1 MRIVVVGGGITG
13 LSAAWEIQ
21 NSRPDAR
28 VILIESTGRIGGK
41 LRTERFDTPEGTY
54 VCEAGAESFV
64 TRKPELWQLAT
75 ELGITSELVRTSD
88 ADGMHI
94 LRNGALIK
102 VPLAP
107 LAFLTSPVL
116 SLRGKLRLLREPF
129 VESKRD
135 DKDETLADFATRRFG
150 AEALANLVGP
160 ILGGIYN
167 ADPHVQS
174 AQMSVSYFCEL
185 ERKYGSVVKGMLQ
198 APRTTRDPAMPR
210 GGVRFRKGVQ
220 SLIEALGAHLRCEVR
235 LNTSI
240 LAIKKSIKYVV
251 HTDAETI
258 QADALL
264 FATPASATST
274 LLARVAPATSVGLSR
289 IAYQPIATAILAYR
303 QADIPVPGTVKG
315 LIIPR
320 AERRRIDAIL
330 FASHKQPECAPVGH
344 SLLRVF
350 FGGVAPELVDMSDQE
365 VLGIIA
371 NELAV
376 ILNLTASP
384 LHARIHRWK
393 NGFVQAPVGHLHH
406 VAALRQTLSANI
418 AIAGSSYDGV
428 GVSDCIRQGRDSAI
442 RLIAAI
448 R

>member
-1 MRIVVVGGGITG
+1 MQIVVVGGGITG

-28 VILIESTGRIGGK
+28 VILIEATGRIGGK
-41 LRTERFDTPEGTY
+41 LRTEHFDTPEGTY
-54 VCEAGAESFV
+54 WCEAGAESFI

-75 ELGITSELVRTSD
+75 ELGITAELERTSD

-94 LRNGALIK
+94 LRNGTLIK

-107 LAFLTSPVL
+107 LDFLTSPVL
-116 SLRGKLRLLREPF
+116 SLQGKLRLLREPF
-129 VESKRD
+129 IQAKRD
-135 DKDETLADFATRRFG
+135 DKDETLADFGTRRFG
-150 AEALANLVGP
+150 AEALANLIGP

-167 ADPHVQS
+167 ADPQVQS
-174 AQMSVSYFCEL
+174 AQMSVSYLCEL
-185 ERKYGSVVKGMLQ
+185 ERRYGSVVKGLLR
-198 APRTTRDPAMPR
+198 APRTPRDHDTPR
-210 GGVRFRKGVQ
+210 GAVRFRNGVQ
-220 SLIEALGAHLRCEVR
+220 SLIEALGTQLRCEIR

-240 LAIKKSIKYVV
+240 LAVKKSINYVV

-274 LLARVAPATSVGLSR
+274 LLARVAPATSVGLNR

-303 QADIPVPGTVKG
+303 QADIPVPANVKG

-320 AERRRIDAIL
+320 TERRRIDAIL
-330 FASHKQPECAPVGH
+330 FASHKQPVCAPAGH
-344 SLLRVF
+344 GLLRVF
-350 FGGVAPELVDMSDQE
+350 FGGATPELVDLSDQE

-376 ILNLTASP
+376 TLNLTASP
-384 LHARIHRWK
+384 LHARINRWR
-393 NGFVQAPVGHLHH
+393 NGFVQAAIGH
-406 VAALRQTLSANI
+406 VQQVSALRQTLPASI
-418 AIAGSSYDGV
+418 QIAGASYDGV
-428 GVSDCIRQGRDSAI
+428 GVSDCIRQGRDCAI

-448 R
+448 Y